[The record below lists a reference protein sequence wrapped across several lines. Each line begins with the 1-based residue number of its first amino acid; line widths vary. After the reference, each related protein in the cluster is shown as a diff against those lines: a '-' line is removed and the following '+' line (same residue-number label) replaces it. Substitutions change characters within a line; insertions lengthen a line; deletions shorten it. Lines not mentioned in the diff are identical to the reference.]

1 MSGAE
6 WCLSLA
12 GTGCVLPA
20 IAAAAMGLRGLAAFM
35 SGTVAVIAVVIAVL
49 YALQGNGPQTA
60 VNAGIAVFWAW
71 MWWQQWRRRRRK
83 RSLRQLGHKAR
94 ARLAAM
100 ARNMPRPG
108 PVLRPVPQG
117 ARA

>member
-1 MSGAE
+1 MTGAE

-20 IAAAAMGLRGLAAFM
+20 TAAAAMGLRGLAAFL

-71 MWWQQWRRRRRK
+71 LWWQQWRRRRK

-94 ARLAAM
+94 AKLAAM
-100 ARNMPRPG
+100 IRNMP
-108 PVLRPVPQG
+108 RPVPQG